1 MDKISIKYKL
11 KLYPISESGEVIY
24 HGGMLDVIRIDFSE
38 KWVECKAECT
48 NALVCMSDMMLGR
61 RRLDRWYYGDN
72 RDERDKQ
79 SELWV
84 EVDGEL
90 YKTEN

>member
-1 MDKISIKYKL
+1 MGKINIKYKL
-11 KLYPISESGEVIY
+11 KLYPISEDGEVIY
-24 HGGMLDVIRIDFSE
+24 HGGMLDVVRIDFSE
-38 KWVECKAECT
+38 KWVECKKDYT
-48 NALVCMSDMMLGR
+48 NALVGMSDLILGVH
-61 RRLDRWYYGDN
+61 RLDRWYYGDN

-84 EVDGEL
+84 EVDSEL